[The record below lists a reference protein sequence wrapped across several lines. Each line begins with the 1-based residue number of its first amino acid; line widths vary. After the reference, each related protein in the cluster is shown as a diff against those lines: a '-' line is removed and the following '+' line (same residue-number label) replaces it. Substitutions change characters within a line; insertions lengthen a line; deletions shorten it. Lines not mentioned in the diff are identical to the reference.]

1 MKTLLLLTACLLFIV
16 FVLITFVTTV
26 YRDINVGDVL
36 LVDAKSYEIIKK
48 LSWYRIVIANVDGA
62 KTIYIISLLFKQ
74 FEVL

>member
-1 MKTLLLLTACLLFIV
+1 MKTLLLLTAFLLFIA

-36 LVDAKSYEIIKK
+36 LVDTKSYEIIKK
-48 LSWYRIVIANVDGA
+48 LSWYRIVIANVDGV